1 MAKKTQEVDEREEG
15 RQPFDVGNWPT
26 IEPFKTLYAAKIQ
39 AEIERTQAETAK
51 TLNEGLMS
59 EAALVTIRAESKRA
73 HIAALQAQTMHD
85 REMARDRYHHVFRFN
100 GTVMGESVD
109 EAIDQLTIWHRIDP
123 GCDIEVIFDSPGGDV
138 ITGMDLFDFIQ
149 ELKRSGHNFTT
160 AARGMAASMGGI
172 LLQAGMPIPEAPRSK
187 RVMGREAHV
196 LLHEPSTVVIGKT
209 GEIEDEMVFLR
220 AVQDR
225 VLGIFAAG
233 SKYAF
238 EHGTSEMALTAE
250 QFAEGDK
257 SLGILGW
264 KRRDWWLNS
273 DDCLKYGIV
282 DELR

>member
-1 MAKKTQEVDEREEG
+1 MATKDQEYEEVNPQG
-15 RQPFDVGNWPT
+15 FDVGNWPT
-26 IEPFKTLYAAKIQ
+26 VEPFKSLYAEKIRAEIARIQ
-39 AEIERTQAETAK
+39 AETEK
-51 TLNEGLMS
+51 TLNERDMS
-59 EAALVTIRAESKRA
+59 Q
-73 HIAALQAQTMHD
+73 AALQTIKAESMRSQIAAD
-85 REMARDRYHHVFRFN
+85 QARLLFDQELAKDRYHHVLRFSS
-100 GTVMGESVD
+100 TVFDESVD
-109 EAIDQLTIWHRIDP
+109 FAIDQLTVWHRMSP
-123 GCDIEVIFDSPGGDV
+123 ECDIEIVFDSPGGDV
-138 ITGMDLFDFIQ
+138 ITGMDLFDYLQ
-149 ELKRSGHNFTT
+149 ELKRGGHNLVT

-172 LLQAGMPIPEAPRSK
+172 LLQAGLPTIEAPRSK

-238 EHGTSEMALTAE
+238 ERGTSEMALTAE